1 MRRTPS
7 CEWQPQCY
15 NKAMNPY
22 RNGAANMAHY
32 NDMKTDGYQHHG
44 RSTAIDDHS
53 DLQVLKRIKRYLL
66 PKGFEIDLKLLAE
79 IVEGY
84 DIGDPLADQLA
95 ADNIRFA
102 KPLQQLILQAN
113 TGDAQTNHKLFDNDS
128 IEGNI
133 RSHPGFVAMTEQFSA
148 HPDWFDPKLAEI
160 GAVAYRRY
168 PLMLIWLL
176 RNVALMAGYSIP
188 ALSLPLIQT
197 GALMHDALPRLM
209 RTYAYILAVS
219 EHPHLN
225 DSSNNKA
232 PLSQVLAIGSEGW
245 RQSIKVRQIHTL
257 VRQKLLT
264 GKLTAADGVISA
276 SAQHHNPDGSW
287 NSDYW
292 GLPINQT
299 DMIATHLQFSLLI
312 MRGLRLLGARI
323 SSEEAEGILHL
334 WNLASYWM
342 GVDLKRLPQTEAACW
357 EWLYTYLSIQQ
368 LDFKMGQPLA
378 KALHDLPRQLMGE
391 DNRRGR
397 FVEMVNASVT
407 RTLVGDDIGDG
418 LGLPKSRIR
427 FGVLSS
433 VPILFALDTARQH
446 NSTMA
451 AKLEQFRAKRQ
462 DNMNWWLKKNDGY
475 YKES

>member
-1 MRRTPS
+1 MVATKPLNNAYLR
-7 CEWQPQCY
+7 
-15 NKAMNPY
+15 
-22 RNGAANMAHY
+22 
-32 NDMKTDGYQHHG
+32 HG
-44 RSTAIDDHS
+44 RTTAVDDHS
-53 DLQVLKRIKRYLL
+53 DLKVLRRIKRHLL
-66 PKGFEIDLKLLAE
+66 PKDFKISQALLDE
-79 IVEGY
+79 IVAGY
-84 DIGDPLADQLA
+84 DIGDPVADQLA
-95 ADNIRFA
+95 ADGIRFA
-102 KPLQQLILQAN
+102 KPLQQTIMNPSISLDYGTHI
-113 TGDAQTNHKLFDNDS
+113 DASLTTNAAFMTL
-128 IEGNI
+128 
-133 RSHPGFVAMTEQFSA
+133 TEQFGA
-148 HPDWFDPKLAEI
+148 HPSWYDPQLAQI
-160 GAVAYRRY
+160 GATAYRRY

-219 EHPHLN
+219 EHPQL
-225 DSSNNKA
+225 A
-232 PLSQVLAIGSEGW
+232 PTSKNQTPTCKNQPSISQVLAIGSEGW
-245 RQSIKVRQIHTL
+245 RQSISVRQIHTL
-257 VRQKLLT
+257 VRKNLLK
-264 GKLTAADGVISA
+264 GKLTSAEGVIA
-276 SAQHHNPDGSW
+276 HGDQHHNPDGSW
-287 NSDYW
+287 NTAYW
-292 GLPINQT
+292 GIPINQT

-312 MRGLRLLGARI
+312 MRGLRILGARI
-323 SSEEAEGILHL
+323 SAEEAQGILHL

-342 GVDLKRLPQTEAACW
+342 GVDLERLPKDEAACW

-418 LGLPKSRIR
+418 LDLPKSKIR

-446 NSTMA
+446 SSTVA
-451 AKLEQFRAKRQ
+451 DKLEQFRAKRQ
-462 DNMNWWLKKNDGY
+462 DNMNWWLKKNDKY
-475 YKES
+475 YQ

>member
-1 MRRTPS
+1 
-7 CEWQPQCY
+7 
-15 NKAMNPY
+15 MNPPIINNAATVQPTQNGHPCY
-22 RNGAANMAHY
+22 RR
-32 NDMKTDGYQHHG
+32 HG
-44 RSTAIDDHS
+44 RTTPINDHS

-66 PKGFEIDLKLLAE
+66 PKGFVISEALLDEMVA
-79 IVEGY
+79 GY
-84 DIGDPLADQLA
+84 DIGDPIADQLA
-95 ADNIRFA
+95 AADIRFA
-102 KPLQQLILQAN
+102 KPLQRAIINEDISPDLP
-113 TGDAQTNHKLFDNDS
+113 DNAA
-128 IEGNI
+128 
-133 RSHPGFVAMTEQFSA
+133 FMALVEQFGA
-148 HPDWFDPKLAEI
+148 HPDWYDPKLAEV
-160 GAVAYRRY
+160 GAIAYRRY

-219 EHPHLN
+219 EH
-225 DSSNNKA
+225 
-232 PLSQVLAIGSEGW
+232 SQLDKGLPVLAIGSEGW

-257 VRQKLLT
+257 VRQNLLK
-264 GKLTAADGVISA
+264 GKLNSATGIIADADI
-276 SAQHHNPDGSW
+276 HNNADGSW
-287 NSDYW
+287 NTDYW
-292 GLPINQT
+292 GVPINQT

-323 SSEEAEGILHL
+323 SSEEAEGILHV
-334 WNLASYWM
+334 WHLASYWM
-342 GVDLKRLPQTEAACW
+342 GVDLQRLPQTETACW

-418 LGLPKSRIR
+418 LDLPKSKIR

-446 NSTMA
+446 NDTVA
-451 AKLEQFRAKRQ
+451 DKLEEFRAKRQ
-462 DNMNWWLKKNDGY
+462 DNMNWWLKKHDDY
-475 YKES
+475 YK

>member
-1 MRRTPS
+1 MDSIDITKKIAKTNAASGRGD
-7 CEWQPQCY
+7 
-15 NKAMNPY
+15 ANPHH
-22 RNGAANMAHY
+22 AHA
-32 NDMKTDGYQHHG
+32 DSYQRHG
-44 RSTAIDDHS
+44 RTTAIDDHS

-66 PKGFEIDLKLLAE
+66 PKDFVISQGLLEEMVA
-79 IVEGY
+79 GY
-84 DIGDPLADQLA
+84 DIGDPVADALA
-95 ADNIRFA
+95 ADGIRFA
-102 KPLQQLILQAN
+102 KPLQQFIISGSNSGSNFDAN
-113 TGDAQTNHKLFDNDS
+113 LTNNPAFNAL
-128 IEGNI
+128 
-133 RSHPGFVAMTEQFSA
+133 TEQFSS
-148 HPDWFDPKLAEI
+148 HPTWFDPKLAQI

-219 EHPHLN
+219 EHPPLHK
-225 DSSNNKA
+225 SNISAGNQRQ
-232 PLSQVLAIGSEGW
+232 PIEQVLAIGSEGW

-257 VRQKLLT
+257 VRQNLLK
-264 GKLTAADGVISA
+264 GKGNAAKGVIPNA
-276 SAQHHNPDGSW
+276 DQHHNPDGSW
-287 NSDYW
+287 NSAYW
-292 GLPINQT
+292 GIPINQT

-323 SSEEAEGILHL
+323 STEEAEGILHL

-342 GVDLKRLPQTEAACW
+342 GVDLQRLPKDEAACW

-418 LGLPKSRIR
+418 LDLPKSKIR

-446 NSTMA
+446 NQRMA
-451 AKLEQFRAKRQ
+451 EKLEAFRAKRQ
-462 DNMNWWLKKNDGY
+462 DNMNWWLKKNDDY
-475 YKES
+475 YK

>member
-1 MRRTPS
+1 MGPIDIAK
-7 CEWQPQCY
+7 E
-15 NKAMNPY
+15 NAKANSASARQKADPNP
-22 RNGAANMAHY
+22 AIHA
-32 NDMKTDGYQHHG
+32 YQRHG
-44 RSTAIDDHS
+44 RTTAIDDHS

-66 PKGFEIDLKLLAE
+66 PKDFVISQDLLNEMVA
-79 IVEGY
+79 GY
-84 DIGDPLADQLA
+84 DIGDPVTDALA
-95 ADNIRFA
+95 ADGIRFA
-102 KPLQQLILQAN
+102 KPLQQLIISDSSNSSKFDAN
-113 TGDAQTNHKLFDNDS
+113 LTNNPAFNAL
-128 IEGNI
+128 
-133 RSHPGFVAMTEQFSA
+133 TEQFSSYPA
-148 HPDWFDPKLAEI
+148 WFDPKLAQI

-219 EHPHLN
+219 EHPPLHKPN
-225 DSSNNKA
+225 ISTHNNRQ
-232 PLSQVLAIGSEGW
+232 PIEQVLAIGSEGW
-245 RQSIKVRQIHTL
+245 RQSIKVRQIHTI
-257 VRQKLLT
+257 VRQNLLK
-264 GKLTAADGVISA
+264 GKGNAAKGIITNAD
-276 SAQHHNPDGSW
+276 QHHNPDGSW
-287 NSDYW
+287 NTGYW
-292 GLPINQT
+292 GIPINQT

-323 SSEEAEGILHL
+323 STEEAEGILHL

-342 GVDLKRLPQTEAACW
+342 GVDLERLPKDEAACW

-418 LGLPKSRIR
+418 LDLPKSKIR

-446 NSTMA
+446 NQSVA
-451 AKLEQFRAKRQ
+451 EKLEAFRAKRQ
-462 DNMNWWLKKNDGY
+462 DNMNWWLKKNDDY
-475 YKES
+475 YK

>member
-1 MRRTPS
+1 MDSTDVS
-7 CEWQPQCY
+7 NDNTAN
-15 NKAMNPY
+15 NKSDEPLS
-22 RNGAANMAHY
+22 ANA
-32 NDMKTDGYQHHG
+32 YQRHG
-44 RSTAIDDHS
+44 RTTAIDDHS

-66 PKGFEIDLKLLAE
+66 PKDFTISQSLLEEMVA
-79 IVEGY
+79 GY
-84 DIGDPLADQLA
+84 DIGDPLADALA
-95 ADNIRFA
+95 AESIRFA
-102 KPLQQLILQAN
+102 KPLQQLITNDNYQLDTNLAN
-113 TGDAQTNHKLFDNDS
+113 NHSFSAL
-128 IEGNI
+128 
-133 RSHPGFVAMTEQFSA
+133 TEQFSS
-148 HPDWFDPKLAEI
+148 HPQWFDLKLAQI

-219 EHPHLN
+219 EHPQLDTAARPNQHSI
-225 DSSNNKA
+225 D
-232 PLSQVLAIGSEGW
+232 QVLAIGSEGW

-257 VRQKLLT
+257 VRSNLLK
-264 GKLTAADGVISA
+264 GKGNAAKGIIADA
-276 SAQHHNPDGSW
+276 DQHHNPDGSW
-287 NSDYW
+287 NTDYW
-292 GLPINQT
+292 GIPINQT
-299 DMIATHLQFSLLI
+299 DMVATHLQFSLLI

-342 GVDLKRLPQTEAACW
+342 GVDLQRLPKDEAACW

-418 LGLPKSRIR
+418 LDLPKSKIR

-446 NSTMA
+446 NNTVA
-451 AKLEQFRAKRQ
+451 NKLEAFRAKRQ
-462 DNMNWWLKKNDGY
+462 DNMNWWLKKNDDY
-475 YKES
+475 YK

>member
-1 MRRTPS
+1 MDSINITDKQTADTLNHQKS
-7 CEWQPQCY
+7 SI
-15 NKAMNPY
+15 KPY
-22 RNGAANMAHY
+22 QR
-32 NDMKTDGYQHHG
+32 HG
-44 RSTAIDDHS
+44 RTTAIDDHS

-66 PKGFEIDLKLLAE
+66 PKDFVISQDLLNE
-79 IVEGY
+79 IVTGY
-84 DIGDPLADQLA
+84 DIGDSLADTLA
-95 ADNIRFA
+95 ADGIRFA
-102 KPLQQLILQAN
+102 KPLQQFIISDNSNNFDADLAN
-113 TGDAQTNHKLFDNDS
+113 NPAFNVL
-128 IEGNI
+128 
-133 RSHPGFVAMTEQFSA
+133 TEQFSR
-148 HPDWFDPKLAEI
+148 HPDWFDPKLAQI

-219 EHPHLN
+219 EHPLLHK
-225 DSSNNKA
+225 SNTSARNNRQ
-232 PLSQVLAIGSEGW
+232 PIEQVLAIGSEGW

-257 VRQKLLT
+257 VRQNLLK
-264 GKLTAADGVISA
+264 GKGNAAKGVIPNA
-276 SAQHHNPDGSW
+276 DQHHNPDGSW
-287 NSDYW
+287 NTAYW

-323 SSEEAEGILHL
+323 STEEAEGILHL

-342 GVDLKRLPQTEAACW
+342 GVDLDRLPKDETACW

-418 LGLPKSRIR
+418 LDLPKSKIR

-446 NSTMA
+446 NQTIA
-451 AKLEQFRAKRQ
+451 EKLEAFRAKRQ
-462 DNMNWWLKKNDGY
+462 DNMNWWLKKNDEY
-475 YKES
+475 YK

>member
-1 MRRTPS
+1 MDS
-7 CEWQPQCY
+7 IDI
-15 NKAMNPY
+15 NKTA
-22 RNGAANMAHY
+22 
-32 NDMKTDGYQHHG
+32 TDSTSPRKQLSVESYLRHG
-44 RSTAIDDHS
+44 RTTAIDDHS

-66 PKGFEIDLKLLAE
+66 PKNFVISQDLLDE
-79 IVEGY
+79 IVAGY
-84 DIGDPLADQLA
+84 DIGDPLVDALA
-95 ADNIRFA
+95 NDGIRFA
-102 KPLQQLILQAN
+102 KPLQQLII
-113 TGDAQTNHKLFDNDS
+113 DEKVDNDLTQNPS
-128 IEGNI
+128 FNTLT
-133 RSHPGFVAMTEQFSA
+133 AQFGS
-148 HPDWFDPKLAEI
+148 HPDWFNPKLAQI

-219 EHPHLN
+219 EHPQSSLSN
-225 DSSNNKA
+225 DQK
-232 PLSQVLAIGSEGW
+232 PIDQVLAIGSEGW

-257 VRQKLLT
+257 VRQNLLK
-264 GKLTAADGVISA
+264 GKGNAATGVIA
-276 SAQHHNPDGSW
+276 EVDQHRNPDGSW
-287 NSDYW
+287 NTDYW
-292 GLPINQT
+292 GIPINQT

-342 GVDLKRLPQTEAACW
+342 GVDLDRLPKDEAACW

-418 LGLPKSRIR
+418 LDLPKSKIR

-446 NSTMA
+446 NQTIA
-451 AKLEQFRAKRQ
+451 EKLEAFRFKRQ
-462 DNMNWWLKKNDGY
+462 DNMNWWLKKNDDY
-475 YKES
+475 YK

>member
-1 MRRTPS
+1 MDSTDTHRADIINSRLKHKPS
-7 CEWQPQCY
+7 SASY
-15 NKAMNPY
+15 L
-22 RNGAANMAHY
+22 R
-32 NDMKTDGYQHHG
+32 HG
-44 RSTAIDDHS
+44 RTTAIDDHS
-53 DLQVLKRIKRYLL
+53 DLQVLKRVKRYLL
-66 PKGFEIDLKLLAE
+66 PKNFVLSQDLLNE
-79 IVEGY
+79 IVSGY
-84 DIGDPLADQLA
+84 DIGDPLADALA
-95 ADNIRFA
+95 TEGIRFA
-102 KPLQQLILQAN
+102 KPLQQLII
-113 TGDAQTNHKLFDNDS
+113 DEKVDNDLIQNPS
-128 IEGNI
+128 
-133 RSHPGFVAMTEQFSA
+133 FTTLTEQLSSQ
-148 HPDWFDPKLAEI
+148 PDWFDPKLAQI

-219 EHPHLN
+219 EHPQASVHN
-225 DSSNNKA
+225 GQKSTA
-232 PLSQVLAIGSEGW
+232 EVLAIGSEGW

-257 VRQKLLT
+257 VRQNLLK
-264 GKLTAADGVISA
+264 GKGNAAKDVISDIE
-276 SAQHHNPDGSW
+276 QHRNPDGSW
-287 NSDYW
+287 NTDYW
-292 GLPINQT
+292 GIPINQT

-323 SSEEAEGILHL
+323 STEEAEGILHL

-342 GVDLKRLPQTEAACW
+342 GVDLDRLPKDEAACW

-378 KALHDLPRQLMGE
+378 KALHDLPRQIMGE

-418 LGLPKSRIR
+418 LNLPKSKIR

-446 NSTMA
+446 NQTVA
-451 AKLEQFRAKRQ
+451 EKLEAFRSKRQ
-462 DNMNWWLKKNDGY
+462 DNMNWWLKKNDDY
-475 YKES
+475 YK

>member
-1 MRRTPS
+1 MNMNSIDIDKIKSASELKNRTAQQLPES
-7 CEWQPQCY
+7 
-15 NKAMNPY
+15 
-22 RNGAANMAHY
+22 
-32 NDMKTDGYQHHG
+32 YQRHG
-44 RSTAIDDHS
+44 RTTAIDDHS

-66 PKGFEIDLKLLAE
+66 PKDFVISQELLDEMVA
-79 IVEGY
+79 GY
-84 DIGDPLADQLA
+84 DIGDTLADALA
-95 ADNIRFA
+95 TDGIRFA
-102 KPLQQLILQAN
+102 KPLQQLIIDNNSSNNFNNSLDNNFDAN
-113 TGDAQTNHKLFDNDS
+113 LTNHSAFNALTK
-128 IEGNI
+128 
-133 RSHPGFVAMTEQFSA
+133 QFSR
-148 HPDWFDPKLAEI
+148 HPDWFDPKLAHI

-219 EHPHLN
+219 EHPPLN
-225 DSSNNKA
+225 STLNTSSHNSHHA
-232 PLSQVLAIGSEGW
+232 IEQVLAIGSEGW

-257 VRQKLLT
+257 VRQNLLK
-264 GKLTAADGVISA
+264 GKAKAATGVIA
-276 SAQHHNPDGSW
+276 DVDQHHNPDGSW
-287 NSDYW
+287 NSAYW
-292 GLPINQT
+292 GIPINQT

-323 SSEEAEGILHL
+323 STEEAEGILHL

-342 GVDLKRLPQTEAACW
+342 GVDLQRLPKDEAACW

-418 LGLPKSRIR
+418 LNLPKSRIR

-446 NSTMA
+446 NSKVA
-451 AKLEQFRAKRQ
+451 DKLEAFRAKRQ
-462 DNMNWWLKKNDGY
+462 DNMNWWLKKNDDY
-475 YKES
+475 YK

>member
-1 MRRTPS
+1 MVKKIIKTATTPAD
-7 CEWQPQCY
+7 
-15 NKAMNPY
+15 N
-22 RNGAANMAHY
+22 HI
-32 NDMKTDGYQHHG
+32 YQSSVSYQRHG
-44 RSTAIDDHS
+44 RTTDIYDHS

-66 PKGFEIDLKLLAE
+66 PKDFTISPDLLEEMVA
-79 IVEGY
+79 GY
-84 DIGDPLADQLA
+84 DIGDPLADALA
-95 ADNIRFA
+95 AENIRFA
-102 KPLQQLILQAN
+102 KPLQQTILDN
-113 TGDAQTNHKLFDNDS
+113 GIFGDHLAHSSF
-128 IEGNI
+128 NI
-133 RSHPGFVAMTEQFSA
+133 LTEQFST
-148 HPDWFDPKLAEI
+148 HPDWFDPRLAQI

-219 EHPHLN
+219 EHP
-225 DSSNNKA
+225 SSD
-232 PLSQVLAIGSEGW
+232 LSTSNHGKSLDQVLAIGSEGW

-257 VRQKLLT
+257 VRQNLLK
-264 GKLTAADGVISA
+264 GKGNAATGVIPNA
-276 SAQHHNPDGSW
+276 DQHHNPDGSW
-287 NSDYW
+287 NTDYW
-292 GLPINQT
+292 GVPINQT

-323 SSEEAEGILHL
+323 STEEAEGILHL

-342 GVDLKRLPQTEAACW
+342 GVDLDRLPKDEAACW

-418 LGLPKSRIR
+418 LDLPKSKIR

-433 VPILFALDTARQH
+433 VPILFALDTELYTTSHAQ
-446 NSTMA
+446 
-451 AKLEQFRAKRQ
+451 KI
-462 DNMNWWLKKNDGY
+462 G
-475 YKES
+475 

>member
-1 MRRTPS
+1 MDKKITNTTNILTNKTQHPS
-7 CEWQPQCY
+7 TASY
-15 NKAMNPY
+15 L
-22 RNGAANMAHY
+22 R
-32 NDMKTDGYQHHG
+32 HG
-44 RSTAIDDHS
+44 RTTAIDDHS

-66 PKGFEIDLKLLAE
+66 PKDFAISPTLLEE
-79 IVEGY
+79 IVAGY
-84 DIGDPLADQLA
+84 DIGDQLADALA
-95 ADNIRFA
+95 TNNIRFA
-102 KPLQQLILQAN
+102 KPLQQIIS
-113 TGDAQTNHKLFDNDS
+113 GDGLDINSDLATNASFNAL
-128 IEGNI
+128 
-133 RSHPGFVAMTEQFSA
+133 TEQFSS
-148 HPDWFDPKLAEI
+148 HPDWFDPKLAQI

-219 EHPHLN
+219 EHPQSDMSMRNHSQPI
-225 DSSNNKA
+225 D
-232 PLSQVLAIGSEGW
+232 QVLAIGSEGW

-257 VRQKLLT
+257 VRQNLLK
-264 GKLTAADGVISA
+264 GNAAAGVIPNA
-276 SAQHHNPDGSW
+276 EQHHNPDGSW
-287 NSDYW
+287 NTDYW
-292 GLPINQT
+292 GVPINQT

-323 SSEEAEGILHL
+323 SPEEAEGILHL

-342 GVDLKRLPQTEAACW
+342 GVDLARLPKDEAASW

-418 LGLPKSRIR
+418 LDLPKSKIR

-446 NSTMA
+446 NATIA
-451 AKLEQFRAKRQ
+451 QKLEAFRAKRQ
-462 DNMNWWLKKNDGY
+462 DNMNWWLKKNDDY
-475 YKES
+475 YK

>member
-1 MRRTPS
+1 MDKKIINTAS
-7 CEWQPQCY
+7 TS
-15 NKAMNPY
+15 
-22 RNGAANMAHY
+22 
-32 NDMKTDGYQHHG
+32 TDKPDFQSSNAQSSNSYQRHG
-44 RSTAIDDHS
+44 RTTDINDHS
-53 DLQVLKRIKRYLL
+53 DLQVLKRIERYLL
-66 PKGFEIDLKLLAE
+66 PKDFTISPALLNE
-79 IVEGY
+79 IVAGY
-84 DIGDPLADQLA
+84 DIGDPLADALA
-95 ADNIRFA
+95 TQNIKFA
-102 KPLQQLILQAN
+102 KPLQHTILGDSPKHNIAN
-113 TGDAQTNHKLFDNDS
+113 SDIAANPSFSAL
-128 IEGNI
+128 
-133 RSHPGFVAMTEQFSA
+133 TEQFSS
-148 HPDWFDPKLAEI
+148 HPDWFDPKLAQI

-219 EHPHLN
+219 EHP
-225 DSSNNKA
+225 SSNMSTHNQHK
-232 PLSQVLAIGSEGW
+232 SIEQVLAIGSEGW
-245 RQSIKVRQIHTL
+245 RQSIQVRQIHTL
-257 VRQKLLT
+257 VRQSLLK
-264 GKLTAADGVISA
+264 GKGNAATGVIPNA
-276 SAQHHNPDGSW
+276 EQHHNPDGSW
-287 NSDYW
+287 NTDYW
-292 GLPINQT
+292 GIPINQT

-323 SSEEAEGILHL
+323 STEEAEGILHL

-342 GVDLKRLPQTEAACW
+342 GVDLDRLPKDEAACW

-418 LGLPKSRIR
+418 LDLPKSKIR

-446 NSTMA
+446 NASVA
-451 AKLEQFRAKRQ
+451 YKLEAFRAKRQ
-462 DNMNWWLKKNDGY
+462 DNMNWWLKKNDDY
-475 YKES
+475 YK

>member
-1 MRRTPS
+1 MDSIDISKKIAKTSAASAR
-7 CEWQPQCY
+7 Q
-15 NKAMNPY
+15 
-22 RNGAANMAHY
+22 GAGCHQAPVS
-32 NDMKTDGYQHHG
+32 YQRHG
-44 RSTAIDDHS
+44 RTTAIDDHN

-66 PKGFEIDLKLLAE
+66 PKDFVISQNLLEE
-79 IVEGY
+79 IVAGY
-84 DIGDPLADQLA
+84 DIGDPIADDLASDG
-95 ADNIRFA
+95 IRFA
-102 KPLQQLILQAN
+102 KPLQQFIIDEKA
-113 TGDAQTNHKLFDNDS
+113 DS
-128 IEGNI
+128 NLKNN
-133 RSHPGFVAMTEQFSA
+133 SSFNALTEQFSR
-148 HPDWFDPKLAEI
+148 HPDWFDPKLAQI

-219 EHPHLN
+219 EHPQLHL
-225 DSSNNKA
+225 DSEHSKPNIER
-232 PLSQVLAIGSEGW
+232 VLAIGSEGW
-245 RQSIKVRQIHTL
+245 QQSIKVRQIHTS
-257 VRQKLLT
+257 VRQNLLK
-264 GKLTAADGVISA
+264 GKGNAAKGVIPDSN
-276 SAQHHNPDGSW
+276 QHHNPDGSW
-287 NSDYW
+287 NTAYW
-292 GLPINQT
+292 GIPINQT

-323 SSEEAEGILHL
+323 STEEAEGILHL

-342 GVDLKRLPQTEAACW
+342 GVDLQRLPKDEAACW

-368 LDFKMGQPLA
+368 LDFKMGRPLA

-418 LGLPKSRIR
+418 LNLPKSKIR

-446 NSTMA
+446 NSRVA
-451 AKLEQFRAKRQ
+451 NKLEAFRAKRQ
-462 DNMNWWLKKNDGY
+462 DNMNWWLKKNDEY
-475 YKES
+475 YK

>member
-1 MRRTPS
+1 MNSIDSDKTKQANELKNPN
-7 CEWQPQCY
+7 QP
-15 NKAMNPY
+15 NLN
-22 RNGAANMAHY
+22 
-32 NDMKTDGYQHHG
+32 YQRHG
-44 RSTAIDDHS
+44 RTTAIDDHS
-53 DLQVLKRIKRYLL
+53 ELQVLKRIKRYLL
-66 PKGFEIDLKLLAE
+66 PKDFVISQELLDEMVA
-79 IVEGY
+79 GY
-84 DIGDPLADQLA
+84 DIGDPLADALA
-95 ADNIRFA
+95 ADGIRFA
-102 KPLQQLILQAN
+102 KPLQQFIISDSSN
-113 TGDAQTNHKLFDNDS
+113 NFDNHLDNS
-128 IEGNI
+128 VDANLTNNA
-133 RSHPGFVAMTEQFSA
+133 SFNALTEQFSH
-148 HPDWFDPKLAEI
+148 HPDWFDPKLAYI

-219 EHPHLN
+219 EHP
-225 DSSNNKA
+225 
-232 PLSQVLAIGSEGW
+232 PLQQPNTSARDNHKSIEQVLAIGSEGW

-257 VRQKLLT
+257 VRQNLLK
-264 GKLTAADGVISA
+264 GKAKAANAVITNID
-276 SAQHHNPDGSW
+276 QHHNPDGSC
-287 NSDYW
+287 NTDYW

-323 SSEEAEGILHL
+323 SAEEAEGILHL

-342 GVDLKRLPQTEAACW
+342 GVDLQRLPKDEAACW

-397 FVEMVNASVT
+397 FVGMVNASVT

-418 LGLPKSRIR
+418 LNLPKSRIR

-446 NSTMA
+446 NSKVA
-451 AKLEQFRAKRQ
+451 DKLEAFRAKRQ
-462 DNMNWWLKKNDGY
+462 DNMNWWLKKNDDY
-475 YKES
+475 YK

>member
-1 MRRTPS
+1 MV
-7 CEWQPQCY
+7 
-15 NKAMNPY
+15 A
-22 RNGAANMAHY
+22 
-32 NDMKTDGYQHHG
+32 
-44 RSTAIDDHS
+44 
-53 DLQVLKRIKRYLL
+53 
-66 PKGFEIDLKLLAE
+66 
-79 IVEGY
+79 GY
-84 DIGDPLADQLA
+84 DIGDPVADALA
-95 ADNIRFA
+95 ADGIRFA
-102 KPLQQLILQAN
+102 KPLQQFIINGSNSGSNFDAN
-113 TGDAQTNHKLFDNDS
+113 LTNNPAFNAL
-128 IEGNI
+128 
-133 RSHPGFVAMTEQFSA
+133 TEQFSS
-148 HPDWFDPKLAEI
+148 HPTWFDPKLAQI

-219 EHPHLN
+219 EHP
-225 DSSNNKA
+225 
-232 PLSQVLAIGSEGW
+232 PLHKSHTRAGNQRQPIEQILAIGSEGW

-257 VRQKLLT
+257 VRQNLLK
-264 GKLTAADGVISA
+264 GKGNAAKGVIPNA
-276 SAQHHNPDGSW
+276 DQHHNPDGSW
-287 NSDYW
+287 NSAYW
-292 GLPINQT
+292 GIPINQT

-323 SSEEAEGILHL
+323 STEEAEGILHL

-342 GVDLKRLPQTEAACW
+342 GVDLQRLPRDEAACW

-418 LGLPKSRIR
+418 LDLPKSKIR

-446 NSTMA
+446 NQTVA
-451 AKLEQFRAKRQ
+451 EKLEAFRAKRQ
-462 DNMNWWLKKNDGY
+462 DNMNWWLKKNDDY
-475 YKES
+475 YK

>member
-1 MRRTPS
+1 MDSIDTSTTDTDSRPHHKQS
-7 CEWQPQCY
+7 
-15 NKAMNPY
+15 
-22 RNGAANMAHY
+22 AASY
-32 NDMKTDGYQHHG
+32 LRHG
-44 RSTAIDDHS
+44 RTTTTDDHS

-66 PKGFEIDLKLLAE
+66 PKNFVLSQDLLSE
-79 IVEGY
+79 IVAGY
-84 DIGDPLADQLA
+84 DIGDPLADALA
-95 ADNIRFA
+95 ADGIHFA
-102 KPLQQLILQAN
+102 KPLQQYIVN
-113 TGDAQTNHKLFDNDS
+113 DDPDTFDATLTNNPSFNAL
-128 IEGNI
+128 
-133 RSHPGFVAMTEQFSA
+133 TEQLSSQ
-148 HPDWFDPKLAEI
+148 PDWFDPKLAHI

-219 EHPHLN
+219 EHPQASMSAGN
-225 DSSNNKA
+225 GRKPTDG
-232 PLSQVLAIGSEGW
+232 VLAIGSEGW
-245 RQSIKVRQIHTL
+245 RQSIKVHQIHTL
-257 VRQKLLT
+257 VRKNLLK
-264 GKLTAADGVISA
+264 GKVNATADAIVDVD
-276 SAQHHNPDGSW
+276 QHRNADGSW
-287 NSDYW
+287 NTDYW
-292 GLPINQT
+292 GIPINQT

-323 SSEEAEGILHL
+323 SKEEAEGILHL

-342 GVDLKRLPQTEAACW
+342 GVDLNRLPKNEAACW

-378 KALHDLPRQLMGE
+378 KALHDLPRQIMGE
-391 DNRRGR
+391 ENRRGR

-418 LGLPKSRIR
+418 LDLPKSKIR

-446 NSTMA
+446 NQTVA
-451 AKLEQFRAKRQ
+451 EKLEAFRSKRQ
-462 DNMNWWLKKNDGY
+462 DNMNWWLKKNDDY
-475 YKES
+475 YK

>member
-1 MRRTPS
+1 MDSIDITKKTAKT
-7 CEWQPQCY
+7 
-15 NKAMNPY
+15 N
-22 RNGAANMAHY
+22 AANGRG
-32 NDMKTDGYQHHG
+32 NTDPQYTLYSYQRHG
-44 RSTAIDDHS
+44 RTTAIDDHS

-66 PKGFEIDLKLLAE
+66 PKDFVISQGLLEEMVA
-79 IVEGY
+79 GY
-84 DIGDPLADQLA
+84 DIGDPVADALA
-95 ADNIRFA
+95 ADGIRFA
-102 KPLQQLILQAN
+102 KPLQQFIISGSNSGSNFDAN
-113 TGDAQTNHKLFDNDS
+113 LTNNPAFNAL
-128 IEGNI
+128 
-133 RSHPGFVAMTEQFSA
+133 TEQFSS
-148 HPDWFDPKLAEI
+148 HPTWFDPKLAQI

-219 EHPHLN
+219 EHPSLHK
-225 DSSNNKA
+225 SNMSAGNQRQ
-232 PLSQVLAIGSEGW
+232 PIEQVLAIGSEGW

-257 VRQKLLT
+257 VRQNLLK
-264 GKLTAADGVISA
+264 GKGNAAKGVIPNA
-276 SAQHHNPDGSW
+276 DQHHNPDGSW
-287 NSDYW
+287 NSAYW
-292 GLPINQT
+292 GIPINQT

-323 SSEEAEGILHL
+323 STEEAEGILHL

-342 GVDLKRLPQTEAACW
+342 GVDLQRLPKDEAACW

-418 LGLPKSRIR
+418 LDLPKSKIR

-446 NSTMA
+446 NQTVA
-451 AKLEQFRAKRQ
+451 EKLEAFRAKRQ
-462 DNMNWWLKKNDGY
+462 DNMNWWLKKNDDY
-475 YKES
+475 YK

>member
-1 MRRTPS
+1 MDPINITDKQTADTFSPEHPS
-7 CEWQPQCY
+7 I
-15 NKAMNPY
+15 
-22 RNGAANMAHY
+22 
-32 NDMKTDGYQHHG
+32 TSYQRHG
-44 RSTAIDDHS
+44 RTTAIDDHS

-66 PKGFEIDLKLLAE
+66 PKDFVISQNLLDE
-79 IVEGY
+79 IVSGY
-84 DIGDPLADQLA
+84 DIGDSLADALA
-95 ADNIRFA
+95 ADGIRFA
-102 KPLQQLILQAN
+102 KPLQQFIISDSSNNFDADLANNSAFNALI
-113 TGDAQTNHKLFDNDS
+113 K
-128 IEGNI
+128 
-133 RSHPGFVAMTEQFSA
+133 QFSH
-148 HPDWFDPKLAEI
+148 HPDWFDPKLAQI

-219 EHPHLN
+219 EHPPLHQPNTSTYN
-225 DSSNNKA
+225 DRQPIK
-232 PLSQVLAIGSEGW
+232 QVLAIGSEGW

-257 VRQKLLT
+257 VRQNLLK
-264 GKLTAADGVISA
+264 GKGNAAKGVMPNA
-276 SAQHHNPDGSW
+276 DQHHNSDGSW
-287 NSDYW
+287 NTAYW

-323 SSEEAEGILHL
+323 STEEAEGILHL

-342 GVDLKRLPQTEAACW
+342 GVDLQRLPKDETACW

-418 LGLPKSRIR
+418 LDLPKSKIR

-433 VPILFALDTARQH
+433 VPILFALDTARRH
-446 NSTMA
+446 NQTIA
-451 AKLEQFRAKRQ
+451 EKLEDFRAKRQ
-462 DNMNWWLKKNDGY
+462 DNMNWWLKKNDEY
-475 YKES
+475 YK

>member
-1 MRRTPS
+1 MDS
-7 CEWQPQCY
+7 M
-15 NKAMNPY
+15 NKNHKQRP
-22 RNGAANMAHY
+22 
-32 NDMKTDGYQHHG
+32 TDSYQRHG
-44 RSTAIDDHS
+44 RTTAIDDHS

-66 PKGFEIDLKLLAE
+66 PKDFVISQDLLNE
-79 IVEGY
+79 MVTGY
-84 DIGDPLADQLA
+84 DIGDPLADTLA
-95 ADNIRFA
+95 NKGIRFA
-102 KPLQQLILQAN
+102 KPLQQVIIN
-113 TGDAQTNHKLFDNDS
+113 NNDNNNDS
-128 IEGNI
+128 LIIND
-133 RSHPGFVAMTEQFSA
+133 PAFAALTEQFSN
-148 HPDWFDPKLAEI
+148 HPDWFDPNLTQI

-188 ALSLPLIQT
+188 ALSLPLVQT

-219 EHPHLN
+219 EHPV
-225 DSSNNKA
+225 SNTNTSHKRK
-232 PLSQVLAIGSEGW
+232 PIEQVLAIGSEGW
-245 RQSIKVRQIHTL
+245 RQSIQVRQIHTL
-257 VRQKLLT
+257 VRQNLLK
-264 GKLTAADGVISA
+264 GKNHTASIVAAD
-276 SAQHHNPDGSW
+276 QHHNPDGSW
-287 NSDYW
+287 NTDYW
-292 GLPINQT
+292 GVPINQT

-323 SSEEAEGILHL
+323 SQEEAEGILHL

-342 GVDLKRLPQTEAACW
+342 GVDLQRLPKDEAACW

-418 LGLPKSRIR
+418 LDLPKSKIR

-446 NSTMA
+446 NRVVDK
-451 AKLEQFRAKRQ
+451 KLEAFRAKRQ
-462 DNMNWWLKKNDGY
+462 DNMNWWLKKNDDY
-475 YKES
+475 YK

>member
-1 MRRTPS
+1 MDSIDITKKIAKKNTASGRGNTD
-7 CEWQPQCY
+7 PQY
-15 NKAMNPY
+15 TL
-22 RNGAANMAHY
+22 RS
-32 NDMKTDGYQHHG
+32 YQRHG
-44 RSTAIDDHS
+44 RTTAIDDHS

-66 PKGFEIDLKLLAE
+66 PKDFVISQGLLEEMVA
-79 IVEGY
+79 GY
-84 DIGDPLADQLA
+84 DIGDPVADALA
-95 ADNIRFA
+95 ADGIRFA
-102 KPLQQLILQAN
+102 KPLQQFIINGSNSGSNFDAN
-113 TGDAQTNHKLFDNDS
+113 LTNNPAFNAL
-128 IEGNI
+128 
-133 RSHPGFVAMTEQFSA
+133 TEQFSS
-148 HPDWFDPKLAEI
+148 HPTWFDPKLAQI

-219 EHPHLN
+219 EHP
-225 DSSNNKA
+225 
-232 PLSQVLAIGSEGW
+232 PLHKSHTRAGNQRQPIEQVLAIGSEGW

-257 VRQKLLT
+257 VRQNLLK
-264 GKLTAADGVISA
+264 GKGNAAKGVIPNA
-276 SAQHHNPDGSW
+276 DQHHNPDGSW
-287 NSDYW
+287 NSAYW
-292 GLPINQT
+292 GIPINQT

-323 SSEEAEGILHL
+323 STEEAEGILHL

-342 GVDLKRLPQTEAACW
+342 GVDLQRLPRDEAACW

-418 LGLPKSRIR
+418 LDLPKSKIR

-446 NSTMA
+446 NQTVA
-451 AKLEQFRAKRQ
+451 EKLEAFRAKRQ
-462 DNMNWWLKKNDGY
+462 DNMNWWLKKNDDY
-475 YKES
+475 YK

>member
-1 MRRTPS
+1 MTLQS
-7 CEWQPQCY
+7 SSL
-15 NKAMNPY
+15 
-22 RNGAANMAHY
+22 AASDHY
-32 NDMKTDGYQHHG
+32 LRHG
-44 RSTAIDDHS
+44 RTTAIDDHS
-53 DLQVLKRIKRYLL
+53 DLQVLQRIKRYLL
-66 PKGFEIDLKLLAE
+66 PKDFVISTNLLE
-79 IVEGY
+79 EMVRGY
-84 DIGDPLADQLA
+84 DIGDPLADTLA
-95 ADNIRFA
+95 ADGIRFA
-102 KPLQQLILQAN
+102 KPLQQLILPD
-113 TGDAQTNHKLFDNDS
+113 GSPVD
-128 IEGNI
+128 GNKTFATSTDI
-133 RSHPGFVAMTEQFSA
+133 SSHPAFITLQSQFSG
-148 HPDWFDPKLAEI
+148 HPAWYNPQLAQI

-219 EHPHLN
+219 EHSQL
-225 DSSNNKA
+225 DSTT
-232 PLSQVLAIGSEGW
+232 LSQRVPITEVLAIGSEGW

-257 VRQKLLT
+257 VRQNLLK
-264 GKLTAADGVISA
+264 GKLTAANGVIA
-276 SAQHHNPDGSW
+276 ESAQHHHPDGSW
-287 NSDYW
+287 NTDYW
-292 GLPINQT
+292 GVPINQT
-299 DMIATHLQFSLLI
+299 DMVATHLQFSLLI

-342 GVDLKRLPQTEAACW
+342 GVDLQRLPKDETACW

-368 LDFKMGQPLA
+368 LDFKMGRPLA

-391 DNRRGR
+391 DNRKGR

-418 LGLPKSRIR
+418 LELPKSKIR

-446 NSTMA
+446 NSTVA
-451 AKLEQFRAKRQ
+451 NKLEQFRAKRQ
-462 DNMNWWLKKNDGY
+462 DNMNWWLKKNDDY
-475 YKES
+475 YK

>member
-1 MRRTPS
+1 
-7 CEWQPQCY
+7 
-15 NKAMNPY
+15 MNIKKSPAK
-22 RNGAANMAHY
+22 NPASNLSSLKHI
-32 NDMKTDGYQHHG
+32 DYQRHG
-44 RSTAIDDHS
+44 RTTAVDDHS
-53 DLQVLKRIKRYLL
+53 DLQVLKRIRRYLL
-66 PKGFEIDLKLLAE
+66 PKDFTISAELLAE

-84 DIGDPLADQLA
+84 DIGDPLADRLA
-95 ADNIRFA
+95 TEGIRFA
-102 KPLQQLILQAN
+102 KPLQQLILAEN
-113 TGDAQTNHKLFDNDS
+113 VKDGDLDKMGLNSKESKTYL
-128 IEGNI
+128 
-133 RSHPGFVAMTEQFSA
+133 HPDFIAMTEQFRA

-219 EHPHLN
+219 EH
-225 DSSNNKA
+225 
-232 PLSQVLAIGSEGW
+232 SQLESDTKVLAIGAEGW

-257 VRQKLLT
+257 VRQNLLK
-264 GKLTAADGVISA
+264 GKLTSADGIIEGSY
-276 SAQHHNPDGSW
+276 QHHNADGSW

-312 MRGLRLLGARI
+312 MRGLKLLGARI
-323 SSEEAEGILHL
+323 SDEEAEGILHL

-342 GVDLKRLPQTEAACW
+342 GVDLQRLPQTEAACW

-418 LGLPKSRIR
+418 LDLPKSKIR

-433 VPILFALDTARQH
+433 VPILFALDTARRY
-446 NSTMA
+446 NGTVA
-451 AKLEQFRAKRQ
+451 DKLERFRAKRQ
-462 DNMNWWLKKNDGY
+462 DNMNWWLKKNDDY
-475 YKES
+475 YK

>member
-1 MRRTPS
+1 
-7 CEWQPQCY
+7 
-15 NKAMNPY
+15 
-22 RNGAANMAHY
+22 MAKKNNTNTLHRQ
-32 NDMKTDGYQHHG
+32 NINHHQTASTYQRHG
-44 RSTAIDDHS
+44 RTTATDDHS
-53 DLQVLKRIKRYLL
+53 DLQVLQRIKRYLL
-66 PKGFEIDLKLLAE
+66 PKNFTISQDLLDE
-79 IVEGY
+79 IVAGY
-84 DIGDPLADQLA
+84 DIGDPLADALV
-95 ADNIRFA
+95 ADGIRFA
-102 KPLQQLILQAN
+102 KPLQRFIIDDKVDTAL
-113 TGDAQTNHKLFDNDS
+113 TNNLPF
-128 IEGNI
+128 ITL
-133 RSHPGFVAMTEQFSA
+133 TEQFSH
-148 HPDWFDPKLAEI
+148 HPAWFDPKLAEI
-160 GAVAYRRY
+160 GAIAYRRY

-219 EHPHLN
+219 EHPQIY
-225 DSSNNKA
+225 
-232 PLSQVLAIGSEGW
+232 PLLHHNQYPIEHVLAIGSEGW

-257 VRQKLLT
+257 VRQNLLK
-264 GKLTAADGVISA
+264 GKAKAANAVITNID
-276 SAQHHNPDGSW
+276 QHHNPDGSW
-287 NSDYW
+287 NTDYW

-323 SSEEAEGILHL
+323 STEEAEGILHL

-342 GVDLKRLPQTEAACW
+342 GVDLQRLPKDEAACW

-368 LDFKMGQPLA
+368 LDFKMGRPLA

-418 LGLPKSRIR
+418 LNLPKSKIR

-446 NSTMA
+446 NNTVA
-451 AKLEQFRAKRQ
+451 NKLEAFRAKRQ
-462 DNMNWWLKKNDGY
+462 DNMNWWLKKNDDY
-475 YKES
+475 YK

>member
-1 MRRTPS
+1 MKPKNSFINDSTTPS
-7 CEWQPQCY
+7 DPLVPD
-15 NKAMNPY
+15 KASVQ
-22 RNGAANMAHY
+22 
-32 NDMKTDGYQHHG
+32 DYQRHG
-44 RSTAIDDHS
+44 RTTAITDHS
-53 DLQVLKRIKRYLL
+53 DLQVLRRIRRYLL
-66 PKGFEIDLKLLAE
+66 PKNFTISQNLLDEMVA
-79 IVEGY
+79 GY
-84 DIGDPLADQLA
+84 DVGDPLADALA
-95 ADNIRFA
+95 TSGVRFA
-102 KPLQQLILQAN
+102 KPLQKLIIDDQPNVNLA
-113 TGDAQTNHKLFDNDS
+113 TNSSFSLL
-128 IEGNI
+128 
-133 RSHPGFVAMTEQFSA
+133 TEQFSS
-148 HPDWFDPKLAEI
+148 HPNWFDPKLAQI

-219 EHPHLN
+219 EHPQLDPN
-225 DSSNNKA
+225 ARNNRK
-232 PLSQVLAIGSEGW
+232 PIDQVLAIGSEGW
-245 RQSIKVRQIHTL
+245 RQSINVRQIHTL
-257 VRQKLLT
+257 VRQNLLK
-264 GKLTAADGVISA
+264 GKGNAAKGVIPNA
-276 SAQHHNPDGSW
+276 DQHHNPDGTW
-287 NSDYW
+287 NTAYW
-292 GLPINQT
+292 GIPINQT

-312 MRGLRLLGARI
+312 MRGLQLLGARI
-323 SSEEAEGILHL
+323 SKEEAEGILHL

-342 GVDLKRLPQTEAACW
+342 GVDLQRLPKDEAACW

-368 LDFKMGQPLA
+368 LDFKMGRPLA

-418 LGLPKSRIR
+418 LDLPKSKIR

-446 NSTMA
+446 NSGIA
-451 AKLEQFRAKRQ
+451 DKLEQFRAKRQ
-462 DNMNWWLKKNDGY
+462 DNMNWWLKKNDDY
-475 YKES
+475 YQ

>member
-1 MRRTPS
+1 
-7 CEWQPQCY
+7 
-15 NKAMNPY
+15 MNGYTSHHIHPI
-22 RNGAANMAHY
+22 NAAS
-32 NDMKTDGYQHHG
+32 YQRHG
-44 RSTAIDDHS
+44 RTTSISHHS
-53 DLQVLKRIKRYLL
+53 DLQVLRRIKRHLL
-66 PKGFEIDLKLLAE
+66 PKGFVISQMLLE
-79 IVEGY
+79 ELVSGY
-84 DIGDPLADQLA
+84 DIGDSLADHLA
-95 ADNIRFA
+95 ADGVRFA
-102 KPLQQLILQAN
+102 KPLQQAIIGTDASGIDSTIANHPAFLTMQA
-113 TGDAQTNHKLFDNDS
+113 
-128 IEGNI
+128 
-133 RSHPGFVAMTEQFSA
+133 QFSTY
-148 HPDWFDPKLAEI
+148 PTWFDPKLAHI

-219 EHPHLN
+219 EH
-225 DSSNNKA
+225 A
-232 PLSQVLAIGSEGW
+232 PLDSTANGSIKSPHQVLAIGSEGW

-257 VRQKLLT
+257 VRQNLLK
-264 GKLTAADGVISA
+264 GKLQAAQGIIADKDIHA
-276 SAQHHNPDGSW
+276 NPDGSW
-287 NSDYW
+287 NTAYW
-292 GLPINQT
+292 GIPINQT

-312 MRGLRLLGARI
+312 MRGLQLLGARI
-323 SSEEAEGILHL
+323 STEEAEGILHL

-342 GVDLKRLPQTEAACW
+342 GVDLQRLPFDETACW

-368 LDFKMGQPLA
+368 LDFEIGQPLA

-418 LGLPKSRIR
+418 LDLPKSKIR

-446 NSTMA
+446 NSRVA
-451 AKLEQFRAKRQ
+451 NKLEQFRAKRQ
-462 DNMNWWLKKNDGY
+462 DNMNWWLKKHDDY
-475 YKES
+475 YKS

>member
-1 MRRTPS
+1 MDPIDIA
-7 CEWQPQCY
+7 
-15 NKAMNPY
+15 KKIAKMNATSVQGDTNP
-22 RNGAANMAHY
+22 NQALAS
-32 NDMKTDGYQHHG
+32 YQRHG
-44 RSTAIDDHS
+44 RTTAIDDHS

-66 PKGFEIDLKLLAE
+66 PKDFVISQDLLQEMVA
-79 IVEGY
+79 GY
-84 DIGDPLADQLA
+84 DIGDPVADALATDG
-95 ADNIRFA
+95 IRFA
-102 KPLQQLILQAN
+102 KPLQQLIISDSSSGSNLDAN
-113 TGDAQTNHKLFDNDS
+113 LVNNPAFNAL
-128 IEGNI
+128 
-133 RSHPGFVAMTEQFSA
+133 TEQFSS
-148 HPDWFDPKLAEI
+148 HPTWHDPKLAQI

-219 EHPHLN
+219 EHPPLHKPN
-225 DSSNNKA
+225 ISTHNNRQ
-232 PLSQVLAIGSEGW
+232 PIEQVLAIGSEGW
-245 RQSIKVRQIHTL
+245 RQSIKVRQIHTI
-257 VRQKLLT
+257 VRQNLLK
-264 GKLTAADGVISA
+264 GKGNAAKGVIA
-276 SAQHHNPDGSW
+276 NADQHHNPDGSW
-287 NSDYW
+287 NTDYW
-292 GLPINQT
+292 GIPINQT

-323 SSEEAEGILHL
+323 STEEAEGILHL

-342 GVDLKRLPQTEAACW
+342 GVDLQRLPKDEAACW

-418 LGLPKSRIR
+418 LDLPKSKMR

-446 NSTMA
+446 NQA
-451 AKLEQFRAKRQ
+451 VAEKLEAFRAKRQ
-462 DNMNWWLKKNDGY
+462 DNMNWWLKKNDDY
-475 YKES
+475 YK

>member
-1 MRRTPS
+1 MD
-7 CEWQPQCY
+7 
-15 NKAMNPY
+15 KKH
-22 RNGAANMAHY
+22 NGLNSDTYHQSMAS
-32 NDMKTDGYQHHG
+32 YQRHG
-44 RSTAIDDHS
+44 RTTAIDDHS

-66 PKGFEIDLKLLAE
+66 PKNFAISPALLDEMVA
-79 IVEGY
+79 GY
-84 DIGDPLADQLA
+84 DIGDPLADALA
-95 ADNIRFA
+95 ADGIRFA
-102 KPLQQLILQAN
+102 KPLQHVIINDNPNDNLTAN
-113 TGDAQTNHKLFDNDS
+113 PSFKSL
-128 IEGNI
+128 
-133 RSHPGFVAMTEQFSA
+133 TEQFSS
-148 HPDWFDPKLAEI
+148 HPAWFEPKLAQI
-160 GAVAYRRY
+160 GAIAYRRY

-219 EHPHLN
+219 EHPQLPAN
-225 DSSNNKA
+225 IANGRKPRD
-232 PLSQVLAIGSEGW
+232 QVLAIGSEGW
-245 RQSIKVRQIHTL
+245 RQSIQVRQIHTL
-257 VRQKLLT
+257 VRQNLLK
-264 GKLTAADGVISA
+264 GKGNAAKGVIPNA
-276 SAQHHNPDGSW
+276 DQHHNPDGSW
-287 NSDYW
+287 NTAYW

-323 SSEEAEGILHL
+323 STEEAEGILHL

-342 GVDLKRLPQTEAACW
+342 GVDLERLPKDEAACW

-397 FVEMVNASVT
+397 FVEIVNASVT

-418 LGLPKSRIR
+418 LDLPKSKIR

-446 NSTMA
+446 NQSIA
-451 AKLEQFRAKRQ
+451 HKLEAFRAKRQ
-462 DNMNWWLKKNDGY
+462 DNMNWWLKKNDDY
-475 YKES
+475 YK

>member
-1 MRRTPS
+1 MTNKES
-7 CEWQPQCY
+7 ANTLNKQPL
-15 NKAMNPY
+15 A
-22 RNGAANMAHY
+22 
-32 NDMKTDGYQHHG
+32 DSYQRHG
-44 RSTAIDDHS
+44 RTTAVDDHS
-53 DLQVLKRIKRYLL
+53 DLQVLRRIKRYLL
-66 PKGFEIDLKLLAE
+66 PKDFAISQDLLNEMVA
-79 IVEGY
+79 GY
-84 DIGDPLADQLA
+84 DIGDPLADALA
-95 ADNIRFA
+95 ADGIRFA
-102 KPLQQLILQAN
+102 NPLQQHIITSISNNAN
-113 TGDAQTNHKLFDNDS
+113 ISNNTKDDLKNNSSFSAL
-128 IEGNI
+128 
-133 RSHPGFVAMTEQFSA
+133 TEQFSS
-148 HPDWFDPKLAEI
+148 HPDWFDPKLAQI

-219 EHPHLN
+219 EHPQ
-225 DSSNNKA
+225 SNMSARHDRK
-232 PLSQVLAIGSEGW
+232 PIEQVLAIGSEGW

-257 VRQKLLT
+257 VRRNLLN
-264 GKLTAADGVISA
+264 GKGNAAKGVIA
-276 SAQHHNPDGSW
+276 EIDQHHNPDGSW
-287 NSDYW
+287 NTAYW
-292 GLPINQT
+292 GVPINQT

-323 SSEEAEGILHL
+323 SKEEAEGILHL

-342 GVDLKRLPQTEAACW
+342 GVDLQRLPKNEAASW

-418 LGLPKSRIR
+418 LDLPKSKIR

-446 NSTMA
+446 NQTVDK
-451 AKLEQFRAKRQ
+451 KLEAFRAKRQ
-462 DNMNWWLKKNDGY
+462 DNMNWWLKKNDDY
-475 YKES
+475 YK

>member
-1 MRRTPS
+1 MDS
-7 CEWQPQCY
+7 IELNNHA
-15 NKAMNPY
+15 NKASASTLHQDQPL
-22 RNGAANMAHY
+22 ADA
-32 NDMKTDGYQHHG
+32 YQRHG
-44 RSTAIDDHS
+44 RTTAIDDHS
-53 DLQVLKRIKRYLL
+53 DLQFLKRIKRYLL
-66 PKGFEIDLKLLAE
+66 PKNFVISQDLLNEMVA
-79 IVEGY
+79 GY
-84 DIGDPLADQLA
+84 DIGDPLADSLA
-95 ADNIRFA
+95 ADGIRFA
-102 KPLQQLILQAN
+102 KLLQQVIISDN
-113 TGDAQTNHKLFDNDS
+113 VDHNHIN
-128 IEGNI
+128 
-133 RSHPGFVAMTEQFSA
+133 HPSFSALTAQFSQ
-148 HPDWFDPKLAEI
+148 HPDWFDPKLAQI

-219 EHPHLN
+219 EHPQLN
-225 DSSNNKA
+225 TSAHSDRKSIE
-232 PLSQVLAIGSEGW
+232 QVLAIGSEGW
-245 RQSIKVRQIHTL
+245 RQSIQVRQIHTL
-257 VRQKLLT
+257 VRQNLLK
-264 GKLTAADGVISA
+264 GKSNAAKGVISEVD
-276 SAQHHNPDGSW
+276 QHHNPDGSW
-287 NSDYW
+287 NTAYW
-292 GLPINQT
+292 GIPINQT

-323 SSEEAEGILHL
+323 SQEEAEGILHL

-342 GVDLKRLPQTEAACW
+342 GVDLQRLPKDEAACW

-397 FVEMVNASVT
+397 FVEIVNASVT

-418 LGLPKSRIR
+418 LDLPKSKIR

-446 NSTMA
+446 NRVMDE
-451 AKLEQFRAKRQ
+451 KLEAFRAKRQ
-462 DNMNWWLKKNDGY
+462 DNMNWWLKKNDAY
-475 YKES
+475 YK